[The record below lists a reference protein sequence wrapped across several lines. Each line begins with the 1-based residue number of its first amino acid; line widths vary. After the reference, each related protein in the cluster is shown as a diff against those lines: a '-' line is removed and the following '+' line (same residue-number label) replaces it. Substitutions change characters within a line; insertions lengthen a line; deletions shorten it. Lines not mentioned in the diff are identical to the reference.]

1 MIKEIFDPFKVSKGS
16 KKFGYINVINTP
28 AAKFDMPVGVING
41 SLDGPTLTVTGGLYP
56 TEYYGPEAASRL
68 YQLIKPE
75 ELSGRLITIPIVN
88 ISTFQFRTP
97 MFKLVQ
103 SSTSPIDGGNINKSF
118 PGTSKG
124 RPTTVLAHKLFDIIS
139 KSDYHVDFRGGDL
152 NESHLVH
159 TIFLR
164 IGKKLDET
172 AEIMAKAFGFEYV
185 LPGTPEIGHTSKG
198 TLIYEAMNKGVA
210 SIISESGLGYREQ
223 PLDEFINLH
232 VQGTMNLLI
241 NFGMIDGKIVKP
253 KNQKFLDMEW
263 QRARASVSGI
273 FQAIA
278 DQGDICKAGDILGL
292 IKDVDGSELS
302 KVLSPVDG
310 VVHCMYP
317 RRVVH
322 IGDPLYTLL
331 KLDEL
336 TGW

>member
-1 MIKEIFDPFKVSKGS
+1 MVETFFDPFTVGGG
-16 KKFGYINVINTP
+16 KKEFGYINVVDTP
-28 AAKFDMPVGVING
+28 AAKFDMPVGIVNG
-41 SLDGPTLTVTGGLYP
+41 ASSGPTLTVTGGLYP
-56 TEYYGPEAASRL
+56 TEFYGIEAASRL

-88 ISTFQFRTP
+88 MSTFQFRTP

-124 RPTTVLAHKLFDIIS
+124 RPTMVLAYKLFDIIS

-164 IGKKLDET
+164 IGNELDET
-172 AEIMAKAFGFEYV
+172 AEMMAKAFGFEYV

-232 VQGTMNLLI
+232 VQGTINLLKY
-241 NFGMIDGKIVKP
+241 FGMIEGKIVKP
-253 KNQKFLDMEW
+253 KNQRFLDMEW
-263 QRARASVSGI
+263 QRVRAPVSGI

-278 DQGDICKAGDILGL
+278 DQGDVCKAGELLGL
-292 IKDVDGSELS
+292 IKDVDGSELGQ
-302 KVLSPVDG
+302 VLSPVDG

-322 IGDPLYTLL
+322 VGDPLYTLL
-331 KLDEL
+331 KIDKL